1 LTLLACISFSWKSQ
15 KLVLLKCKKTKQNK
29 TKHQKQKN
37 SRAAGHALKSAVRTL
52 IDKLASQIVRLKAI
66 VRT

>member
-1 LTLLACISFSWKSQ
+1 M
-15 KLVLLKCKKTKQNK
+15 KKKKQNK
-29 TKHQKQKN
+29 TKQEKQKN
-37 SRAAGHALKSAVRTL
+37 SRAKGRALKSAVRTL

>member
-1 LTLLACISFSWKSQ
+1 VHFFLEIAKISSPEMQ
-15 KLVLLKCKKTKQNK
+15 KKNKTKQN
-29 TKHQKQKN
+29 TKNKKN
-37 SRAAGHALKSAVRTL
+37 PRARGRALKSAVRTL

>member
-1 LTLLACISFSWKSQ
+1 LRAFFFLEIAKNSSPEMQ
-15 KLVLLKCKKTKQNK
+15 KKKQNK
-29 TKHQKQKN
+29 TKQEKQKN
-37 SRAAGHALKSAVRTL
+37 SRAKGRALKSAVRTL